1 MEPLPHHYH
10 THAFC
15 ESSEKITVEAEGKPS
30 LITGPPKEFGGSGED
45 WSPEDLLVAAVAD
58 CYILSF
64 KAISKATRFDWVS
77 ISCDAEGTLDKE
89 DRSIQFTGFKLS
101 VKLVISAE
109 AGREKAERLLH
120 KAESI
125 CLITNSLK
133 AESELTTEIIVAS

>member
-10 THAFC
+10 IQASC
-15 ESSEKITVEAEGKPS
+15 ASSENITVEAEGKPS
-30 LITGPPKEFGGSGED
+30 LITGPPKEFGGTGDE

-58 CYILSF
+58 CFILSF

-77 ISCDAEGTLDKE
+77 ISCDTEGTLDKL
-89 DRSIQFTGFKLS
+89 DRSIQFTGFQLF
-101 VKLVISAE
+101 VKLVIHAE
-109 AGREKAERLLH
+109 ADRKKAEKLLH

-133 AESELTTEIIVAS
+133 AESELTTEVIVE

>member
-10 THAFC
+10 IHASC
-15 ESSEKITVEAEGKPS
+15 ASSENITVEAEGKPS
-30 LITGPPKEFGGSGED
+30 LITGPPKEFGGTGDE

-58 CYILSF
+58 CFILSF

-77 ISCDAEGTLDKE
+77 ISCDTEGKLDKL
-89 DRSIQFTGFKLS
+89 DQTIQFTGFQIS

-109 AGREKAERLLH
+109 TDREKAERLLH

-133 AESELTTEIIVAS
+133 AESELTTEITVES